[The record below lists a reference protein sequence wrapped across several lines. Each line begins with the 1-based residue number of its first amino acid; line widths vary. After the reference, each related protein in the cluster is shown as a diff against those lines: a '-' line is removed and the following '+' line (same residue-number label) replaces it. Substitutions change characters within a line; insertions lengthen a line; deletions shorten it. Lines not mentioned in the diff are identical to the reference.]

1 MALLLA
7 SKLWARLPPLE
18 LPLLQLLSPVSLL
31 PPHRGRLFHR
41 PPP

>member
-18 LPLLQLLSPVSLL
+18 LPLLQLSPVSLL